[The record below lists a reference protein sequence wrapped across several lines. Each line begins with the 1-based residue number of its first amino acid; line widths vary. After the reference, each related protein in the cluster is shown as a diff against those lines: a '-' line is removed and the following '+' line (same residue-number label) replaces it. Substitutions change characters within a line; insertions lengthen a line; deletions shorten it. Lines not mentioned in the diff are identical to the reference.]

1 MSAERILHRIR
12 EILVYFMQVKRK
24 AVRVLLLGMGVAVG
38 VVAVALILI
47 SGPLMARYQA
57 RIDAAPG
64 TSFHRWLQLT
74 SADVCLGTWRPEMAA
89 QRYRAFMRHYPQDP
103 ARPYAL
109 LRLARSLEAARR
121 CSDAI
126 KTYQQ
131 YIDEYPHRA
140 DEVADARTGIERV
153 RTLSGR

>member
-1 MSAERILHRIR
+1 MR
-12 EILVYFMQVKRK
+12 VKRTAAK
-24 AVRVLLLGMGVAVG
+24 VLLLGMGVAVG
-38 VVAVALILI
+38 VVAVALVLV

-57 RIDAAPG
+57 RIDANPG
-64 TSFHRWLQLT
+64 AGGHRWLQLT
-74 SADVCLGTWRPEMAA
+74 SADVCLKTWRPEMAA

-109 LRLARSLEAARR
+109 LQLARSLESANR

-131 YIDEYPHRA
+131 YIEEYPHREA
-140 DEVADARTGIERV
+140 EVSDARSGIERV
-153 RTLSGR
+153 RALSGR